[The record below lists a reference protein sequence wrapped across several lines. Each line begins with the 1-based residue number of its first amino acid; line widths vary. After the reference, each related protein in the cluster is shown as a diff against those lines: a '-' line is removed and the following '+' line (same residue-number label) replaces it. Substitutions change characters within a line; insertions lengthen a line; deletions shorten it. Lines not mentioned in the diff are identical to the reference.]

1 MTRPSAPP
9 PRTNL
14 SLFIGLWL
22 GLTLMVGICAFLGL
36 YYGLG
41 GFRNAAPAATATTAV
56 SPATVTSPPQTEG
69 TAPVEPTAE
78 VQPTAA
84 VEPTAEGQG
93 GAAACPF
100 RPEPAS
106 GFGYGIQSHVFVGDN
121 AYWLGVINNLNF
133 NWVKMQV
140 RWLDLQQNPDGIFWD
155 VLDGAMNE
163 ACAKGLRVMLSVV
176 AAPEWTRANPM
187 PADQG
192 QEAPPD
198 DPQAFA
204 DFLSELLNR
213 YPGKIG
219 AIEVWNEMNL
229 EREWNTAEGISPAA
243 YVELLQ
249 PAYETIKAADPNIIV
264 ISGALSP
271 TGINCNVSFPG
282 CQPTGRP
289 IVVDDVT
296 YLRGFIDAGG
306 LDFADCIGVHSNGT
320 NLPPTADGANP
331 PAQEGYTFTG
341 PWDSPHY
348 SWALKSQVETYAT
361 ILNGRKP
368 QCVTEFGYASAIDG
382 VYPPNFDF
390 AADVSEAEQG
400 EYLVEAFTWM
410 RESGLVKLAFMFNLD
425 YGPKG
430 GDPAVDDNVV
440 FSILTKDGIPRP
452 AFDALGAMEKP

>member
-1 MTRPSAPP
+1 MTRPPAA

-22 GLTLMVGICAFLGL
+22 GLTLMVGVCAFLGL
-36 YYGLG
+36 YVALG
-41 GFRNAAPAATATTAV
+41 GFSSASPTATAPVVAATATGGPSVVATE
-56 SPATVTSPPQTEG
+56 PAPQ
-69 TAPVEPTAE
+69 PTAE
-78 VQPTAA
+78 QAGTEAATAI
-84 VEPTAEGQG
+84 PEGQG
-93 GAAACPF
+93 GPAPACNF
-100 RPEPAS
+100 NPEPAS

-140 RWLDLQQNPDGIFWD
+140 RWLDLQQSPDGIFWD

-176 AAPEWTRANPM
+176 AAPEWTRANSM

-204 DFLSELLNR
+204 TFLGELIER

-219 AIEVWNEMNL
+219 AIEIWNEMNH
-229 EREWNTAEGISPAA
+229 ERERNTAEGISPAA
-243 YVELLQ
+243 YVDLLQ
-249 PAYETIKAADPNIIV
+249 PAYETIKAADPDIIV

-271 TGINCNVSFPG
+271 TGINCNVAFPA
-282 CQPTGRP
+282 CQPSGRP

-306 LDFADCIGVHSNGT
+306 LDYADCIGVHSNGT

-331 PAQEGYTFTG
+331 PPQDGYTFAG
-341 PWDSPHY
+341 PWNSPHY
-348 SWALKSQVETYAT
+348 SWALKSQVETYAS

-368 QCVTEFGYASAIDG
+368 QCVTEFGYAAAIDG

-390 AADVSEAEQG
+390 AADVSEEEQG
-400 EYLVEAFTWM
+400 EYLVEAFNWM

-440 FSILTKDGIPRP
+440 FSILTRDGIPRP
-452 AFDALGAMEKP
+452 AFDALGAMPKP